1 MAAERIWIAWER
13 QRRSIELAKSF
24 ECRLYIMDYSGLFR
38 YPRAIFQTIRVIMK
52 ERPKVLFV
60 QNPSM
65 ILAALACLIKG
76 LTGMA
81 VIVDRHT
88 TFRLGKKKGG
98 SFKVWLFMR
107 LHYFTLRSA
116 DLTIVTNRYLADLV
130 EEVHGRAA
138 ILPDKLPEFGG
149 AAPVRLGCAKNI
161 VLVSS
166 FGEDE
171 PFAQIVRAARRLEG
185 SGICIHI
192 TGDFKRADP
201 SIRDERIDSIRFT
214 GFIPD
219 EMYPA
224 YLLSADAVM
233 VLTTAD
239 HCMLCGC
246 YEAVSLERPLITSRT
261 RVLQDYFDGALFV
274 ENDGDK
280 IYDAILEVVGN
291 PERYASNI
299 RDLKERVTR
308 SWAVAFREIE
318 EIVAEI
324 ENRHAGIRGR

>member
-1 MAAERIWIAWER
+1 MAANRIWITWER

-24 ECRLYIMDYSGLFR
+24 RCHLYIMDYSGLLR
-38 YPRAIFQTIRVIMK
+38 YPMAILQTIWVILK
-52 ERPKVLFV
+52 ERPRVLFV

-65 ILAALACLIKG
+65 ILAALACIIKKLSG
-76 LTGMA
+76 IP

-88 TFRLGKKKGG
+88 TFRLGKEKGG
-98 SFKVWLFMR
+98 SLRVWFFMR

-130 EEVHGRAA
+130 EEAHGKTT
-138 ILPDKLPEFGG
+138 ILPDKLPEFGSVT
-149 AAPVRLGCAKNI
+149 PIQLKCEKNI

-171 PFAQIVRAARRLEG
+171 PFTNIIHAAKRLEG
-185 SGICIHI
+185 SGICIHV
-192 TGDFKRADP
+192 TGDIKKADP
-201 SIRDERIDSIRFT
+201 LIRNEQIHSIKFT

-261 RVLQDYFDGALFV
+261 RVLQDYFSGALFV
-274 ENDGDK
+274 ENDSDQ
-280 IYDAILEVVGN
+280 IYNAILEVLKN
-291 PERYASNI
+291 PDRYAASV
-299 RDLKERVTR
+299 RRVKKRIAR
-308 SWAVAFREIE
+308 SWMIAFQNIE
-318 EIVAEI
+318 DIVVNL
-324 ENRHAGIRGR
+324 ENNT